1 MNLFCAVLVYE
12 DEASEAFAFSA
23 PILPK
28 DGPMIKPSLPRKTG
42 KIPRRA
48 RLLGGLLAA
57 AASIAWAGAQAKKP
71 LNIPRITTAPKIDGV
86 LDPGLY
92 EKEFLR
98 IDDFVQYAPKAGEA
112 AKQKTTAYIGYDEKN
127 IYFAFRCEGAEADKI
142 RASVTNRDGAMD
154 DDWILVL
161 LDTFNEKRRAF
172 AFGVNPIGIQM
183 DFIRIEEGGNDNMD
197 PSWDTAWEADGRIDA
212 HGYTVEMAIP
222 FKSLRFPDRDEKF
235 WGLTL
240 ARNIPGTGEVDM
252 WPAYSRDIPGLL
264 AQSVPIM
271 IKGQVEKGKNLEIM
285 PVLTALKKQG
295 QKADIQP
302 GLNLKYGL
310 NSDLTLDAAINPDFS
325 QVEADVPQIDINL
338 RYALRYQ
345 EKRPFFLEGME
356 IFQFPDIEMV
366 YTRRITDPLWGAKVS
381 GKLGGFSYGILSAY
395 DQHPSQS
402 VWDVHNTVGSGNETA
417 LFNIVRLK
425 TDVFNQGSYLGFCL
439 ADKEIDGS
447 WNRVAGVD
455 GQWRFAD
462 KLFFSFQA
470 VASKTS
476 YDGEQTRLAPAV
488 YAMAYYFT
496 RNFTFGGYWE
506 SIHPDFEASSGF
518 VNRVDYRTA
527 GVFTNVTVYPDK
539 PFLNQIRFSLRAKQH
554 DAFFTDTVQDK
565 TFELQTQFRFTEFNQ
580 LVVQY
585 DTGKERFADQDFR
598 KNVFSLQGQF
608 NIIKWVPFT
617 LFSEIGDSINYDTAD
632 AFRGWGVTYGIGTNF
647 KPSTRLQLEFDFS
660 KITFWRTQG
669 GERLWDYNVI
679 HTRTAYQLSKSL
691 SLRAIID
698 YNLFYKQ
705 VFGSVLFSYVLRPG
719 TVFFL
724 GYDSNYNQNTFGHY
738 DRNNYNIFLK
748 FSYWWRI

>member
-1 MNLFCAVLVYE
+1 MSMPARSTKTE
-12 DEASEAFAFSA
+12 
-23 PILPK
+23 K
-28 DGPMIKPSLPRKTG
+28 LPR
-42 KIPRRA
+42 
-48 RLLGGLLAA
+48 RLGFLGGALLAA
-57 AASIAWAGAQAKKP
+57 ALIALAGGQAKAP
-71 LNIPRITTAPKIDGV
+71 LAIPRITTAPKIDGL

-92 EKEFLR
+92 EKQFLR
-98 IDDFVQYAPKAGEA
+98 IDGFVQYAPKAGEA

-127 IYFAFRCEGAEADKI
+127 IYFAFRCEDTEAGKI

-172 AFGVNPIGIQM
+172 TFGVNPIGIQM

-197 PSWDTAWEADGRIDA
+197 PSWDTAWEAEGRIDA
-212 HGYTVEMAIP
+212 GGYTLEMAIP
-222 FKSLRFPDRDEKF
+222 FKSLRFPDREEKL

-240 ARNIPGTGEVDM
+240 ARNIPRTGEVDM

-264 AQSVPIM
+264 AQSSPIM
-271 IKGQVEKGKNLEIM
+271 VRGDVEKGKNLEIM

-295 QKADIQP
+295 QKADVQP
-302 GLNLKYGL
+302 GVNLKYGL

-470 VASKTS
+470 LASKTS

-488 YAMAYYFT
+488 YASAYYFT

-518 VNRVDYRTA
+518 VNRNDYRTA
-527 GVFTNVTVYPDK
+527 GVFTNVTLYPDK
-539 PFLNQIRFSLRAKQH
+539 PFLNQIRFTLRARQH
-554 DAFFTDTVQDK
+554 DSYFSDLVQDK
-565 TFELQTQFRFTEFNQ
+565 RFEFQTQFRFTEFNQ
-580 LVVQY
+580 LVVQI
-585 DTGKERFADQDFR
+585 DAGKERFADQDFR

-617 LFSEIGDSINYDTAD
+617 IFSEIGDSINYDTTD

-647 KPSTRLQLEFDFS
+647 KPSTRLQLEVDFS
-660 KITFWRTQG
+660 KSTFWRTYG
-669 GERLWDYNVI
+669 GERLWDYNVV
-679 HTRTAYQLSKSL
+679 HTRTAYQLTKSL
-691 SLRAIID
+691 SLRAIVD

-748 FSYWWRI
+748 FSYWWRM